1 MKLKL
6 ETRSVKSRALP
17 KKVDFH
23 LLIALVFHDLPRKK
37 SDHLSNLLGAVVKRY
52 MNPTFHDKFQV
63 KKMNLESHGIR
74 TKYVIGVNSIMNT
87 LPIPKIISY
96 N

>member
-1 MKLKL
+1 MKLKQ

-37 SDHLSNLLGAVVKRY
+37 MLGAVVKRY